1 MNDLRVELE
10 NVNFSLQKKMIRSE
24 EKFIIVGK
32 NSEVNELGISV
43 LKNVFQIEEVSSGYL
58 LYRPVCGG
66 KPQEKWCL
74 NSKKEV
80 VDFLKEKYGQTA

>member
-1 MNDLRVELE
+1 MNDLRIELE
-10 NVNFSLQKKMIRSE
+10 NASFSLQKKIKSE

-32 NSEVNELGISV
+32 NSEVNELGITV
-43 LKNVFQIEEVSSGYL
+43 LINVFQIEKVSSDYL
-58 LYRPVCGG
+58 LYRPACGG
-66 KPQEKWCL
+66 KPQETWCL